1 MRFTLTMLVLVTLGM
16 TLAAPA
22 TAADP
27 QASKRVMTDA
37 DGSSVVLVNVVATSR
52 EIYAISINDA
62 SSSIEDIVAPNG
74 WVGISSGDRVLFRTG
89 DSPITPGKSVTFRI
103 VTKNSNASLGIVFSD
118 AKTAFGK
125 TTL

>member
-1 MRFTLTMLVLVTLGM
+1 MLVLVTLGM

>member
-1 MRFTLTMLVLVTLGM
+1 MRFTLNMLVLVTLGM

>member
-1 MRFTLTMLVLVTLGM
+1 MRFTLTMLVVVALGL
-16 TLAAPA
+16 TLAVPA

-37 DGSSVVLVNVVATSR
+37 DGSSVVLINVVATSR
-52 EIYAISINDA
+52 EIYAISIADA
-62 SSSIEDIVAPNG
+62 SSSIEDIIAPNG

-89 DSPITPGKSVTFRI
+89 DSPITPGSSVTFRL
-103 VTKNSNASLGIVFSD
+103 VTKNSNASLGVVFSD
-118 AKTAFGK
+118 AKTAFAK

>member
-74 WVGISSGDRVLFRTG
+74 WVGISSGDRALFRTG

-103 VTKNSNASLGIVFSD
+103 VTKKSNASLGSVFSD

>member
-103 VTKNSNASLGIVFSD
+103 VTKNSTASLGIVFSD